1 MDIEDVYARLPGFAQ
16 NLACTYEG
24 FRIQQGRYNTEFRG
38 LLSEAERRNTWSA
51 DQVMEYRDRHL
62 RAYVQHC
69 AKTIPYFREQFKTAA
84 VAPASIQSLDD
95 LRALPILS
103 KADVVAN
110 SSRLQSEGVDSRKC
124 MVCHTSGTTG
134 SGLRF
139 RVTRRAFRAQWA
151 VWWRYRRWHGID
163 LTTKCGY
170 FGGRSVVPIA
180 QKEAPFWRYDFAR
193 NQVLFSGYHISEAT
207 LPLYVEELRRQR
219 PPWLCGYPSLLTLL
233 ASYLVESGRDLGYR
247 PRWITAIAEN
257 LLPLQK
263 GVIARGFGKSPIQH
277 YGMAEGAANISECE
291 MGRLHVDE
299 DFSAVEF
306 VPEDGTG
313 SCRVIGTSFVNP
325 ATAFLR
331 YEVGDRARVSAESSC
346 PCGRPG
352 RLVEAI
358 DGRLE
363 DYVVRRDGSMVGRMD
378 HIFKDLVN
386 VREAQIVQDVPGRI
400 QIRVVRGASYGDD
413 DEKRLEA
420 EVWKRLGQDTQVKIE
435 YYDALPR
442 GSGGKLRFVISS
454 LHDARISAEPG
465 SERKV

>member
-1 MDIEDVYARLPGFAQ
+1 MDIEAVYSRLPGFAQ

-24 FRIQQGRYNTEFRG
+24 FRIQKRRYNTEFRQ
-38 LLSEAERRNTWSA
+38 LLSEAESRSA
-51 DQVMEYRDRHL
+51 WTTDQVMDYRDRHL
-62 RAYVQHC
+62 RAYVQRC
-69 AKTIPYFREQFKTAA
+69 AREIPYFREHFQNAGI
-84 VAPASIQSLDD
+84 APESIRNVED

-103 KADVVAN
+103 KSDAVAN
-110 SSRLQSEGVDSRKC
+110 SSRLQSRKVDQQDC
-124 MVCHTSGTTG
+124 IVCHTSGTTG

-139 RVTRRAFRAQWA
+139 SVTLEAFRAQWA

-163 LTTKCGY
+163 LATKCAY

-180 QKEAPFWRYDFAR
+180 QKEAPFWRYDLAR
-193 NQVLFSGYHISEAT
+193 HQILFSGYHISEAT

-233 ASYLVESGRDLGYR
+233 ASYVVEGGHDLGYT
-247 PRWITAIAEN
+247 PRWITALAEN

-263 GVIARGFGKSPIQH
+263 SVITKAFGVTPIEH

-306 VPEDGTG
+306 APEDGID
-313 SCRVIGTSFVNP
+313 SCRVIGTAFVNR

-331 YEVGDRARVSAESSC
+331 YEVGDRVRVSPESSC

-363 DYVVRRDGSMVGRMD
+363 DYVIRRDGSKVGRMD

-386 VREAQIVQDVPGRI
+386 IREAQIVQEAPGQIEIRI
-400 QIRVVRGASYGDD
+400 VRGALYGED
-413 DEKRLEA
+413 DEKRLRA
-420 EVWKRLGQDTQVKIE
+420 EMWKRLGTETEIKIE
-435 YYDALPR
+435 YRESLPR
-442 GSGGKLRFVISS
+442 GAGGKLRFVISS
-454 LHDARISAEPG
+454 LHGGRVATEQ
-465 SERKV
+465 KV

>member
-1 MDIEDVYARLPGFAQ
+1 MDIEAVYSRLPGFAQ

-24 FRIQQGRYNTEFRG
+24 FRIQKRRYNTEFRR
-38 LLSEAERRNTWSA
+38 LLSEAERRSA
-51 DQVMEYRDRHL
+51 WTTDQVMDYRDQHL
-62 RAYVQHC
+62 RAYVQDC
-69 AKTIPYFREQFKTAA
+69 AREIPYFREQFENTGI
-84 VAPASIQSLDD
+84 APESIRSVED

-103 KADVVAN
+103 KSEAVAN
-110 SSRLQSEGVDSRKC
+110 SSRLQSRTVNQQDC
-124 MVCHTSGTTG
+124 IVCHTSGTTG

-139 RVTRRAFRAQWA
+139 SVTLEAFRAQWA

-163 LTTKCGY
+163 LATKCAY
-170 FGGRSVVPIA
+170 FGGRSVVPIT
-180 QKEAPFWRYDFAR
+180 QKEAPFWRYDLAR
-193 NQVLFSGYHISEAT
+193 HQILFSGYHISEAT

-219 PPWLCGYPSLLTLL
+219 PSWLCGYPSLLTLL
-233 ASYLVESGRDLGYR
+233 ASYVLERGDDLGYT
-247 PRWITAIAEN
+247 PRWITALAEN

-263 GVIARGFGKSPIQH
+263 SVITKAFGVSPIEH

-306 VPEDGTG
+306 VPEDGID
-313 SCRVIGTSFVNP
+313 SCRIIGTAFVNR

-331 YEVGDRARVSAESSC
+331 YEVGDRVRVSLESSC

-363 DYVVRRDGSMVGRMD
+363 DYVIRRDGSKVGRMD

-386 VREAQIVQDVPGRI
+386 IREAQIVQEAPGQIEIRI
-400 QIRVVRGASYGDD
+400 VRGALYAED
-413 DEKRLEA
+413 DEKRLRSEM
-420 EVWKRLGQDTQVKIE
+420 WKRLGTETEIKIE
-435 YYDALPR
+435 YRESLPR
-442 GSGGKLRFVISS
+442 GAGGKLRFVISS
-454 LHDARISAEPG
+454 LHGGRIATEH
-465 SERKV
+465 KV